1 MHNTAGLPVQRPV
14 RPPVQAMGP
23 GPGIVPHMGGG
34 MGGGMMGQ
42 GMMPAPQQK
51 VQIAFV
57 GPDGMSLSWDTSGM
71 GSFDE
76 SVLIC
81 PGRQDFTENGVYRLK
96 LANIPM
102 RPGVELFPTMEVAP
116 VTAQTAAFL
125 SHSTIPVQFT
135 EEDFDQVRGGNY
147 VTKVVYLP
155 DAAYQEM
162 AMAGIDTLVSTQLAP
177 GQDPTEEAER
187 RGAVIAVIRMGN
199 IALSPEMSIPS
210 QQMPGLI
217 QAGYNNQSAPYPM
230 QPPVPVVDQGGA
242 GQPML
247 PSQYISGVSGPEWG
261 QPNTSTPYGLPGAA
275 TLPSEPISRRRQ

>member
-1 MHNTAGLPVQRPV
+1 
-14 RPPVQAMGP
+14 MGP

-34 MGGGMMGQ
+34 MMGST
-42 GMMPAPQQK
+42 MMPAPQQK
-51 VQIAFV
+51 VQISFV
-57 GPDGMSLSWDTSGM
+57 GPDGMNLSWDTSGM
-71 GSFDE
+71 GSFGE

-96 LANIPM
+96 LTNIPM
-102 RPGVELFPTMEVAP
+102 RPGTELYPTMEVAP

-135 EEDFDQVRGGNY
+135 DEDFDQVRGGNY

-199 IALSPEMSIPS
+199 IALSPEMGVSGQIP
-210 QQMPGLI
+210 GII
-217 QAGYNNQSAPYPM
+217 QAGYNNQSVPYPM
-230 QPPVPVVDQGGA
+230 QAPVPVIDQGGA
-242 GQPML
+242 AQPML

-261 QPNTSTPYGLPGAA
+261 QPNTETQYGLPGAA
-275 TLPSEPISRRRQ
+275 TLPSEPVSRRGRH